1 MTSNSTD
8 TNLSII
14 TKAIDSI
21 LDVVDQEREKEIIVR
36 RFGLKNRKETLEQIG
51 EMLNITR
58 ERVRQLEKAILIR
71 LKMAAEDGK
80 VIDLPAAEKL
90 VIRSLT
96 EMGRVARVGDLADKI
111 LERNSSITERA
122 AVAFLGE
129 ISDSLSIVHENDYY
143 HQAVGIAEYGNEDTI
158 KQRADEIAKLIK
170 EHKKPITAEE
180 LDEKLNYEHPS
191 HISALASV
199 SKSLTSLNGLWGLT
213 KWPTVNPR
221 NIRDKIFVVLEEN
234 KKPMHFS
241 EIGDAIAKSDF
252 KRKDV
257 TTQAIHNELIKDERF
272 VLIGRGIYALASWGY
287 TRGTVTDMI
296 EKVLREAGE
305 PVYRDEVVK
314 RVLKNRQVKATTV
327 LLNLQSKSQFKRV
340 GKADYILADSEDQ
353 K

>member
-8 TNLSII
+8 TNLNIVN
-14 TKAIDSI
+14 KAIESI
-21 LDVVDQEREKEIIVR
+21 LNVVDQDREREIIVR
-36 RFGLKNRKETLEQIG
+36 RFGLRDRKETLEQIG

-71 LKMAAEDGK
+71 LKMSAEDGK
-80 VIDLPAAEKL
+80 VAELPAAEKL

-96 EMGRVARVGDLADKI
+96 EMGRVARVSDLADKI
-111 LERNSSITERA
+111 FGRESSTTERA

-129 ISDSLSIVHENDYY
+129 ISDSLTIVHENDYY
-143 HQAVGIAEYGNEDTI
+143 HQAIGIAEYGDEDTI
-158 KQRADEIAKLIK
+158 KQRSDEVVKLIK
-170 EHKKPITAEE
+170 EAKKPITVEE
-180 LDEKLNYEHPS
+180 LDEKLDYEHPS

-221 NIRDKIFVVLEEN
+221 NIRDKIFVVLEDAKE
-234 KKPMHFS
+234 PMHFS
-241 EIGDAIAKSDF
+241 KISAAIADSNF

-257 TTQAIHNELIKDERF
+257 TTQAIHNELIKDDRF

-287 TRGTVTDMI
+287 ARGTVTDMI

-327 LLNLQSKSQFKRV
+327 LLNLQSKPQFKRV
-340 GKADYILADSEDQ
+340 GKADYILAEAED
-353 K
+353 KK